1 MKNNRAWKLS
11 MASLI
16 MGIIHFAVNLPWAA
30 AILLWGDADVHGG
43 LGLFENSR
51 IMDLLASLSFFLGIL
66 FVWVVFAV
74 LSVVFGCLV
83 LRKEPDK
90 NTAHGCGRHSA
101 ESSGICR
108 PRCLY
113 ECLGAIRR
121 GLKTCV
127 KGGGDHRPAGHSD
140 PADSLGNQK

>member
-1 MKNNRAWKLS
+1 MS
-11 MASLI
+11 ME
-16 MGIIHFAVNLPWAA
+16 
-30 AILLWGDADVHGG
+30 G

-90 NTAHGCGRHSA
+90 KNTAHGCGRHSA

-121 GLKTCV
+121 GLKNLRERRRGIIALRAILTLLIHWEIKNEV
-127 KGGGDHRPAGHSD
+127 LQEQEGKSG
-140 PADSLGNQK
+140 ADF

>member
-90 NTAHGCGRHSA
+90 K
-101 ESSGICR
+101 
-108 PRCLY
+108 
-113 ECLGAIRR
+113 IRR
-121 GLKTCV
+121 MAAAGIALNLLGFAAHAV
-127 KGGGDHRPAGHSD
+127 YMSAWAQFGGV
-140 PADSLGNQK
+140 